1 MKGGR
6 YAHVGNKN
14 RPARILDQRQCRRSG
29 VRFRACAG
37 TRHGNGADAVT
48 DARRAPTT
56 EAAGYAF
63 LKPAEQAFVE
73 TLVDHMVPKD
83 ELTGSGTEI
92 GIATFIDR
100 ALAGSWGKG
109 DRLYKQG
116 PWQKGRRT
124 RATSSRS
131 LRPNSIAPASRAR
144 IPMPKTFGRDFDR
157 CSTEQKETF
166 LKDLSAGKITFDGG
180 LVGRDFFTMF
190 YENVMEGLFAD
201 PIYGGNKDKV
211 GWKMI
216 GFPGVMANNAE
227 NVKNY
232 SDGKRFPQIPSASP
246 ICPEGSASWQ
256 LNYLLSTYSSWAW
269 AGPAAFWPRS

>member
-1 MKGGR
+1 MSETKIGR
-6 YAHVGNKN
+6 REFLTSVSVVGAATASAHALAPVTAAAQT
-14 RPARILDQRQCRRSG
+14 PPQ
-29 VRFRACAG
+29 
-37 TRHGNGADAVT
+37 TPDAHH
-48 DARRAPTT
+48 TT

-109 DRLYKQG
+109 DRLYQQG
-116 PWQKGRRT
+116 PWQKGT
-124 RATSSRS
+124 PNQGYQLPLTPAELYRAGIEGSNTYCR
-131 LRPNSIAPASRAR
+131 
-144 IPMPKTFGRDFDR
+144 KTFGRDFDR

-232 SDGKRFPQIPSASP
+232 SDGKRFPADPVSISDMS
-246 ICPEGSASWQ
+246 
-256 LNYLLSTYSSWAW
+256 
-269 AGPAAFWPRS
+269 